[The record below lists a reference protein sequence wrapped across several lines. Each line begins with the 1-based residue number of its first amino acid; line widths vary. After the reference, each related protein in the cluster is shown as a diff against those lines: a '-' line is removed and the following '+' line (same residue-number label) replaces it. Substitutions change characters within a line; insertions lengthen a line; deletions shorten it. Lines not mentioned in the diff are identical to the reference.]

1 LDEVLSFAGKRHPSA
16 GTRYGRLRAKCF
28 INFAP
33 QCVQANDRAERKS
46 IVRHVLIAT
55 AIAVHAIVVCEKKRH
70 PAPRAPDAEN
80 RLAIQ
85 SGGSIA
91 QESSVEPGNSWA
103 AVRSS
108 ETQIVNTSPTAM
120 R

>member
-1 LDEVLSFAGKRHPSA
+1 
-16 GTRYGRLRAKCF
+16 
-28 INFAP
+28 
-33 QCVQANDRAERKS
+33 VQANDRAERKP
-46 IVRHVLIAT
+46 IVRYALIAT
-55 AIAVHAIVVCEKKRH
+55 AINACNRGVGEKRH

-91 QESSVEPGNSWA
+91 QESSVEPGISWA

-108 ETQIVNTSPTAM
+108 ETQMVNTSPTAM
-120 R
+120 S